1 MNKTEIITEVSR
13 MTSVSVADCEK
24 VLDAFEEVLG
34 GELNR
39 KGWKNGIFDVIFK
52 IMSKIKSKK
61 RVIGIYFFLF
71 MLSVNVWGQKEGRI
85 LTQSVRGRV
94 IDAASGYPVAY
105 VSVYLMG
112 KTEIGGVTDS
122 LGRFVIKNVP
132 IGRHDIQASF
142 VGYEP
147 TIFREI
153 LVTSSKE
160 VYLTIPL
167 KESIKELD
175 EVMVRPH
182 LNKEQPLNKMV
193 TTGARM
199 LSVEEA
205 SRYAGGMDDPARLVS
220 SFAGISPSMSTN
232 GISIHGNA
240 PHLLQWKLEDVE
252 IPNPKHFADLSILG
266 GGILSGLS
274 SLVLGN
280 SDFFTGAFPA
290 EYDNAVSGVFDM
302 KLRNGNNQKIEN
314 TFQIGLLGIDFAS
327 EGPLTQKHNSS
338 YIFNYRYS
346 TTGLLG
352 DIGAVDIDGTLDYQ
366 DLNFKLSL
374 PTRKAGVFSIWG
386 TALIDKSKGDF
397 EENTDKWESIGDMMK
412 SSTKQYMGA
421 GGISHRYFFNN
432 ETQLKTTLAVT
443 YFKHEGTM
451 TSYDWNLNSA
461 PFLDLNRSNT
471 NLIFTT
477 AITRKFSAKFTN
489 KTGITYTKMYYDM
502 DMNLAPHQMHPM
514 ELISQGKGNTDL
526 ISGYT
531 SSSIGISEQVTL
543 NVGVNAQV
551 LTLNNSWALEPRAG
565 IKWQF
570 SPKSSFAL
578 AYGLH
583 SRMEKMDVYFV
594 KTQGTG
600 DRSVNKDL
608 GFTRAHHVMLS
619 YGFKISDN
627 MNMKIEPYFQQLY
640 DVPVIADSSYS
651 VLNRRDFYV
660 ENVLVNRGK
669 GRNIGVDITLERYLN
684 KGLYY
689 MMTASIFDSKYY
701 GGDRKWRNTLYN
713 RNFIVNVLGGKE
725 WMVGRDKQ
733 NMFSVNFKITLQGG
747 DRYAPVDEVATLLD
761 PDREVQYDETKAF
774 SKQFSPM
781 FITNFSV
788 GYKINRKKVSHE
800 FAIKSLNTTGCE
812 EYYGHEYNFKT
823 DKIKPIRGAT
833 SLPNVSYKLEF

>member
-1 MNKTEIITEVSR
+1 MNKTEIITEVSQ
-13 MTSVSVADCEK
+13 MTSVSVTDCEK
-24 VLDAFEEVLG
+24 VLDALEEVLG

-39 KGWKNGIFDVIFK
+39 KGWKNGLFDMIFQ

-105 VSVYLMG
+105 ASVYLMG
-112 KTEIGGVTDS
+112 KTEVGGVTDS

-175 EVMVRPH
+175 EVMVRPQ

-252 IPNPKHFADLSILG
+252 IPNPNHFADLSILG

-327 EGPLTQKHNSS
+327 EGPLTRKHNSS

-352 DIGAVDIDGTLDYQ
+352 NIGAVDIDGTLDYQ

-477 AITRKFSAKFTN
+477 AITRKFSAKFTS

-531 SSSIGISEQVTL
+531 NSSIGISEQVTL
-543 NVGVNAQV
+543 NVGVNARV
-551 LTLNNSWALEPRAG
+551 LTLNNSWTLEPRAG

-660 ENVLVNRGK
+660 ENALVNRGK

-689 MMTASIFDSKYY
+689 MVTASIFDSKYY

-725 WMVGRDKQ
+725 WMVGRDRQ

-800 FAIKSLNTTGCE
+800 FSIKSLNTTGCE

>member
-34 GELNR
+34 EELNR

-71 MLSVNVWGQKEGRI
+71 MLSVNVWGQKEGRV

-132 IGRHDIQASF
+132 IGRHDIQVSF

-175 EVMVRPH
+175 EVMVRPQ

-252 IPNPKHFADLSILG
+252 IPNPNHFADLSILG

-327 EGPLTQKHNSS
+327 EGPLTRKHNSS

-451 TSYDWNLNSA
+451 TSYDWNLNSV

-502 DMNLAPHQMHPM
+502 DMDLAPHQMHPM

-583 SRMEKMDVYFV
+583 SRMEKMD
-594 KTQGTG
+594 
-600 DRSVNKDL
+600 VNKDL

-800 FAIKSLNTTGCE
+800 FSIKSLNTTGCE

>member
-1 MNKTEIITEVSR
+1 MNKTEIITEVSQ

-24 VLDAFEEVLG
+24 VLDALEEVLG

-39 KGWKNGIFDVIFK
+39 KGWKNGLFDMIFQ

-61 RVIGIYFFLF
+61 RIIGIYFLLF

-105 VSVYLMG
+105 ASVYLMG
-112 KTEIGGVTDS
+112 KTEVGGVTDS

-132 IGRHDIQASF
+132 IGRHDIRASF

-175 EVMVRPH
+175 EVMVRPQ

-252 IPNPKHFADLSILG
+252 IPNPNHFADLSILG

-327 EGPLTQKHNSS
+327 EGPLTRKHNSS

-352 DIGAVDIDGTLDYQ
+352 NIGAVDIDGTLDYQ
-366 DLNFKLSL
+366 DLNFKLNL

-477 AITRKFSAKFTN
+477 AITRKFSAKFTS

-531 SSSIGISEQVTL
+531 NSSIGISEQVTL

-551 LTLNNSWALEPRAG
+551 LTLNNSWTLEPRAG

-619 YGFKISDN
+619 YGFKVSDN

-660 ENVLVNRGK
+660 ENALVNRGK

-689 MMTASIFDSKYY
+689 MVTASIFDSKYY

-725 WMVGRDKQ
+725 WMVGRDRQ

-800 FAIKSLNTTGCE
+800 FSIKSLNTTGCE

>member
-39 KGWKNGIFDVIFK
+39 KGWKNGLFDMIFQ

-175 EVMVRPH
+175 EVMVRPQ

-240 PHLLQWKLEDVE
+240 PHLLQWKLEDME
-252 IPNPKHFADLSILG
+252 IPNPNHFADLSILG

-290 EYDNAVSGVFDM
+290 EYGNAVSGVFDM

-327 EGPLTQKHNSS
+327 EGPLTRKHNSS

-352 DIGAVDIDGTLDYQ
+352 NIGAVDIDGTLDYQ

-412 SSTKQYMGA
+412 SSTEQYMGA

-477 AITRKFSAKFTN
+477 AITRKFSAKFTS

-531 SSSIGISEQVTL
+531 NSSIGISEQVTL
-543 NVGVNAQV
+543 NVGVNARV
-551 LTLNNSWALEPRAG
+551 LTLNNSWTLEPRAG

-660 ENVLVNRGK
+660 ENALVNRGK

-689 MMTASIFDSKYY
+689 MVTASIFDSKYY

-713 RNFIVNVLGGKE
+713 RNFIINVLGGKE

-800 FAIKSLNTTGCE
+800 FSIKSLNTTGCE

>member
-1 MNKTEIITEVSR
+1 MNKTEVIAEVSR
-13 MTSVSVADCEK
+13 MTNISVSDCEK

-39 KGWKNGIFDVIFK
+39 KGWKNGISEMIFK
-52 IMSKIKSKK
+52 IMGKIKGKK
-61 RVIGIYFFLF
+61 GVIGIYIFLF
-71 MLSVNVWGQKEGRI
+71 ILSMNAWGQKEGRI
-85 LTQSVRGRV
+85 LTQNIRGWV

-105 VSVYLMG
+105 ASVYLMG
-112 KTEIGGVTDS
+112 KTEVGGVTDS
-122 LGRFVIKNVP
+122 LGCFVIKNVP
-132 IGRHDIQASF
+132 IGRHDIQVSF

-160 VYLTIPL
+160 VNLTIPL

-175 EVMVRPH
+175 EVMIRPQ

-252 IPNPKHFADLSILG
+252 IPNPNHFADLSILG

-327 EGPLTQKHNSS
+327 EGPLTRKHNSS

-502 DMNLAPHQMHPM
+502 DMDLAPHQMHPM

-800 FAIKSLNTTGCE
+800 FSIKSLNTTGCE